1 MDISFVFIL
10 YGYAI
15 ENILLFSFLHGV
27 DEEYA
32 THYNVLVL
40 FLVNV
45 TPVGVLGD
53 FTIWISKTLL

>member
-15 ENILLFSFLHGV
+15 ENLLLFSYLHGV
-27 DEEYA
+27 GEEYA
-32 THYNVLVL
+32 THHNVLVL

-45 TPVGVLGD
+45 TPVGV
-53 FTIWISKTLL
+53 